1 MYVVVRTMK
10 VKKGH
15 QEDVVERFS
24 KRNLMSKSEGYVKSF
39 LLLDS
44 KHKDYDLFRQE
55 IYWKDKRA
63 FFVWEGS
70 PEHIAMH
77 KVKKESGHE
86 RPEEILEVTRET
98 YEVVAEI

>member
-10 VKKGH
+10 VKKRSPGRCRWTSFTP
-15 QEDVVERFS
+15 ET
-24 KRNLMSKSEGYVKSF
+24 LMSKSEGYVKSF

-77 KVKKESGHE
+77 KAKKESGHE
-86 RPEEILEVTRET
+86 RPEEILEDNS
-98 YEVVAEI
+98 

>member
-1 MYVVVRTMK
+1 MYVVVRIMK
-10 VKKGH
+10 VKKNH
-15 QEDVVERFS
+15 QEDVIGRFS
-24 KRNLMSKSEGYVKSF
+24 KQTLMSKSEGYVKSF

-44 KHKDYDLFRQE
+44 KNKEYDVFRQE

-77 KVKKESGHE
+77 KAKKEQGHQ
-86 RPEEILEVTRET
+86 RPEEIIEMSRET
-98 YEVVAEI
+98 YEVVGEV